1 MHSLAYQQTLAIV
14 AEHRRV
20 YERDAAQTR
29 LRRDIRRRRRH
40 R

>member
-1 MHSLAYQQTLAIV
+1 MHNLAYHQTLAVV

-29 LRRDIRRRRRH
+29 LRRDVRRRRRH